1 MNFEFAQVA
10 LFNTIIKVIGVGG
23 GGGNAVTR
31 MIEYGLEGVEFL
43 AMNTDVQALERCLA
57 TNKIQIGK
65 ALTRGRGT
73 GANPEMG
80 YKAAEQDVQVITEA
94 IKGADLVFIT
104 AGMGGGTGT
113 GAASKIAQIAKDNKA
128 LTVAIVTMPFNFEGR
143 FRRNVADVGIEELL
157 KHVDTLIS
165 IPNQRLLDI
174 VDEKT
179 SLREAFKIA
188 DKVLT
193 NATEGISD
201 LVTKAGVV
209 NLDFADVRTVMYEGG
224 DAIMGIGKA
233 IGDDRGSDAANKAL
247 KSPLLQSYS
256 ISGAQ
261 KVLVNI
267 TGSPDM
273 TLYEVDDAMNL
284 IYDAAGNEA
293 NVIFGAVVDDEAGE
307 ELRVTVIATGFSNN
321 GSGTIIEE
329 QFASTLDQRKVKQSG
344 TTAFAQS
351 VRVQD
356 SSSISEFN
364 RSIRNTNN
372 ASGIDIDTESTSN
385 AKRKRIHIG
394 EIDIDRDP
402 PTDEKLAT
410 FLQKNGSNGN

>member
-1 MNFEFAQVA
+1 M
-10 LFNTIIKVIGVGG
+10 
-23 GGGNAVTR
+23 
-31 MIEYGLEGVEFL
+31 Y
-43 AMNTDVQALERCLA
+43 
-57 TNKIQIGK
+57 
-65 ALTRGRGT
+65 
-73 GANPEMG
+73 
-80 YKAAEQDVQVITEA
+80 
-94 IKGADLVFIT
+94 
-104 AGMGGGTGT
+104 
-113 GAASKIAQIAKDNKA
+113 IA
-128 LTVAIVTMPFNFEGR
+128 
-143 FRRNVADVGIEELL
+143 
-157 KHVDTLIS
+157 
-165 IPNQRLLDI
+165 LLDI

-179 SLREAFKIA
+179 SLREACKIA

-307 ELRVTVIATGFSNN
+307 ELRVTVLATGFSNN